1 MGTPL
6 DPQTIRQFTRL
17 LNKGGYVLDFSD
29 HEFAL
34 FTKRIVGVSIQ
45 ERYGLSKG
53 KSLKQYLYEADR
65 EDSIKL
71 LNALMDEWEV
81 REREEAPALMQSIAD
96 KCWRILKELK
106 ELGPVNATFRT
117 RYEYLDSR
125 GFTSEYLSKQREVL
139 MRNIQDDP
147 TMAIGL
153 AKELVESCCHSI
165 LEARAVVQP
174 EPSTTLP
181 KLVTLTQ
188 KTLQI
193 APKEVNATIPQADEV
208 KRLLGSLTNTVKSLA
223 ELRNSYGSGHG
234 KSMSYVALS
243 PRHARLAAGAA
254 LSVVEYLWD
263 THLHLQSLSEDGP
276 GTV

>member
-29 HEFAL
+29 HGFAL
-34 FTKRIVGVSIQ
+34 FTKGVVGVSIQ

-53 KSLKQYLYEADR
+53 KSLEQYLYEADR

-71 LNALMDEWEV
+71 LNALMGEWEV
-81 REREEAPALMQSIAD
+81 RERENAPDCMQSIAD
-96 KCWRILKELK
+96 KCWQILK
-106 ELGPVNATFRT
+106 ELGPVSATFRT
-117 RYEYLDSR
+117 RHEYLDSR
-125 GFTSEYLSKQREVL
+125 GFTSEYLSKQRELL
-139 MRNIQDDP
+139 MRDVQDDP

-165 LEARAVVQP
+165 LEARAVQP
-174 EPSTTLP
+174 EPSISLP
-181 KLVTLTQ
+181 KLVVLTQ

-193 APKEVNATIPQADEV
+193 APKVVNATIPQADEV
-208 KRLLGSLTNTVKSLA
+208 KRLLGSLTNTVISLA

-263 THLHLQSLSEDGP
+263 THLQRLSEGDP